1 MPSLPACSIRPSGM
15 RIPTSRSRRCSRS
28 LPPSRRSA
36 EARHDASLI
45 SDRSIVL
52 QGKFRCP
59 DVNVKVSMCNYAAW
73 LPNPESRSRSCG
85 RRSRDSWPQC
95 RRQMASALARLR
107 WPGGA
112 SRTCRSRFHFA
123 LLRGRT
129 RLVRNRTPIKF
140 VHIFGSFRSRF
151 RHPSK
156 AGSDLSHTPVDGYF
170 RTGGKTAL
178 VARKEEG
185 GCRYLIRSAHTP
197 ERYHTRQCVS
207 NFL

>member
-28 LPPSRRSA
+28 LPPRRRSA

-52 QGKFRCP
+52 QGKFRYP
-59 DVNVKVSMCNYAAW
+59 DLNVNVSMCNYAAW
-73 LPNPESRSRSCG
+73 LPNPDGRSRSCG

-95 RRQMASALARLR
+95 RRQMASALARPR

-112 SRTCRSRFHFA
+112 SRTCRSRFHFRPS
-123 LLRGRT
+123 RGQNKISAKSYANQIRPYF
-129 RLVRNRTPIKF
+129 RSL
-140 VHIFGSFRSRF
+140 RSRF

-156 AGSDLSHTPVDGYF
+156 AGSDLSHTPINGDV
-170 RTGGKTAL
+170 L
-178 VARKEEG
+178 H
-185 GCRYLIRSAHTP
+185 RSDA
-197 ERYHTRQCVS
+197 
-207 NFL
+207 